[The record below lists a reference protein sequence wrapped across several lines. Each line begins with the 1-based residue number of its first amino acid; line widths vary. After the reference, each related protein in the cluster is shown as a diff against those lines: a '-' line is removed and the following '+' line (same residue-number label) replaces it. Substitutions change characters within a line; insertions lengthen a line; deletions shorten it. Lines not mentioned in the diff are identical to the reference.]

1 MTYSVGILTSPQKDD
16 ERFDE
21 LEEAETKAMENS
33 IDDDTW
39 GVWDDKSGELLS
51 IAYQSQVYSQ

>member
-1 MTYSVGILTSPQKDD
+1 MAYSTGILTSPQKDD

-21 LEEAETKAMENS
+21 LEEAEVKAQENS

-39 GVWDDKSGELLS
+39 GVWDDESGELLA
-51 IAYQSQVYSQ
+51 IAYQSQIFTQ